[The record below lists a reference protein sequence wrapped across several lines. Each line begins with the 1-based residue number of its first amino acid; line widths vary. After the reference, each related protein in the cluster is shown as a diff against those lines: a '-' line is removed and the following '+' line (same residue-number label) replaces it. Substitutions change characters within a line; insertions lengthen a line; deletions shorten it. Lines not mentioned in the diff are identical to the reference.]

1 MTRSESKPASSL
13 DGAERFCETRWS
25 VVVAAGRQASPDA
38 REALATLCQVY
49 WYPLYAYV
57 RRQGHSAADAQDL
70 TQEFFARLL
79 EKNYVGAADPAKGKF
94 RSFLLVS
101 LKHFLANEW
110 RRADAQKRGG
120 GQVRLSL
127 DFQGGETRFTLEPAH
142 ELTAE
147 KLFERRWALTLLEQ
161 TLASLRDEFAGR
173 GRLPQ
178 FDRLKAY
185 LGGDA
190 GTVPYREL
198 AAELGMTEGAV
209 KVSVHRLR
217 RRCGELL
224 REAIARTVVG
234 PDEVDE
240 ELQDLFN
247 AVGP

>member
-1 MTRSESKPASSL
+1 MPRSESTPPSGLEGSS
-13 DGAERFCETRWS
+13 RFCETRWS

-57 RRQGHSAADAQDL
+57 RRHGHAATDAQDL

-79 EKNYVGAADPAKGKF
+79 EKNSVGAADPAKGKF
-94 RSFLLVS
+94 RSFLLAS

-120 GQVRLSL
+120 GQVPLSL

-161 TLASLRDEFAGR
+161 TLATLREEFARSGK
-173 GRLPQ
+173 LPL
-178 FDRLKAY
+178 FEHLKAY

-190 GTVPYREL
+190 GTVPYRDL
-198 AAELGMTEGAV
+198 AAALGMTEG
-209 KVSVHRLR
+209 
-217 RRCGELL
+217 
-224 REAIARTVVG
+224 
-234 PDEVDE
+234 
-240 ELQDLFN
+240 
-247 AVGP
+247 

>member
-1 MTRSESKPASSL
+1 
-13 DGAERFCETRWS
+13 
-25 VVVAAGRQASPDA
+25 VVAAGRQASPDA

-57 RRQGHSAADAQDL
+57 RRQGHSATDAQDL

-94 RSFLLVS
+94 RSFLLAS

-120 GQVRLSL
+120 GQVPLSL
-127 DFQGGETRFTLEPAH
+127 DFEGGETRFTLEPAY

-161 TLASLRDEFAGR
+161 MLATLRDEFARSGK
-173 GRLPQ
+173 LAL
-178 FDRLKAY
+178 FEHLKPY

-190 GTVPYREL
+190 STVPYRQL
-198 AAELGMTEGAV
+198 AAELGMTEGAI

-224 REAIARTVVG
+224 RAAIARTVVG
-234 PDEVDE
+234 PEEVDE
-240 ELQDLFN
+240 ELRDLFN
-247 AVGP
+247 AVGQ